1 MRVLIV
7 DDDAGIRSSLK
18 GLLEDEGYTVSACG
32 SGEEAVAAVRKDE
45 YDAVF
50 LDVMLPGMDG
60 VEALKEIIA
69 IRPELKVLMMSGHAS
84 LSTAVEATRS
94 GAVDF
99 FEKPING
106 DRVLLALRH
115 ISREAA
121 LEKQVNSLQS
131 LVDQETQLIGTS
143 APMERLIRE
152 IRRAAPTSSRVLITG
167 ENGTGKELVAR
178 TVHIM
183 SSRKGG
189 AFVTLNCA
197 AIPAELV
204 ESELFGH
211 EKGAFTGAVARKA
224 GKFEAAD
231 GGTLFLDEIGDM
243 SLSAQ
248 AKLLRVLQE
257 NEAVRVGG
265 TEPYSF
271 DVRVIAATNKHL
283 QEEIQGGRFREDL
296 YYRLNVIPLQVP
308 PLRERLADV
317 PLLAAHFIRVI
328 GSRTAVKARRFSDDA
343 LEALT
348 GYSWPG
354 NVREL
359 HNTVERLMIMHPA
372 EIITAA
378 DITRM
383 LPDATAAPA
392 AVADIDAGNGL
403 SFREQ
408 VENFERSILENGY
421 RRTGGNVSELSRLL
435 KMDRANLHRKLKHFG
450 IKP

>member
-1 MRVLIV
+1 MRVLVV
-7 DDDAGIRSSLK
+7 DDDARIRSSLK
-18 GLLEDEGYTVSACG
+18 GLLEDESYEVTACG
-32 SGEEAVAAVRKDE
+32 SGEEAVDCVRE
-45 YDAVF
+45 ERYDAVI

-60 VEALKEIIA
+60 LQTLKHIIA
-69 IRPELKVLMMSGHAS
+69 SRPALKVLMMSGQAS
-84 LSTAVEATRS
+84 LSIAVEATRS

-99 FEKPING
+99 FEKPVNG

-115 ISREAA
+115 IYREQT
-121 LEKQVNSLQS
+121 LEKQLNSLQA
-131 LVDQETQLIGTS
+131 LVDREMQIIGKS
-143 APMERLIRE
+143 ASMERLIGD
-152 IRRAAPTSSRVLITG
+152 IRRAAPTASRVLISG

-178 TVHIM
+178 TVHRL
-183 SSRKGG
+183 SSRKEG

-224 GKFEAAD
+224 GKFETAD

-265 TEPYSF
+265 TEPYAF
-271 DVRVIAATNKHL
+271 DVRVIAATNKNL
-283 QEEIQGGRFREDL
+283 KEEIAGGRFREDL
-296 YYRLNVIPLQVP
+296 FYRLNVIPLTVP
-308 PLRERLADV
+308 PLRERLGDV
-317 PLLAAHFIRVI
+317 PLLAAHFIRMI
-328 GSRTAVKARRFSDDA
+328 GSRSAVKARSFSDDA
-343 LEALT
+343 LTALAA
-348 GYSWPG
+348 YSWPG

-372 EIITAA
+372 EIITGA
-378 DITRM
+378 DVARI
-383 LPDATAAPA
+383 LPGEETPPPA
-392 AVADIDAGNGL
+392 VGVVPADSDK

-408 VENFERSILENGY
+408 VEDFERRVLESGY
-421 RRTGGNVSELSRLL
+421 RRTNGNVSELSRVL
-435 KMDRANLHRKLKHFG
+435 KMDRANLHRKLKQFG